1 MVAGDAQF
9 CASLVS
15 LVEDAGYGAFAVDNG
30 EDALC
35 VARAETPDV
44 AILAVELPGISGYE
58 VCRRLREAHP
68 AMGIVLVSET
78 RNGSLDRA
86 TGLVIGA
93 DDFLAKPFAADELLA
108 SILALLRRVTV
119 VPATYK
125 VTAARSGL
133 TAREREVLDLLAR
146 GASQGE
152 IAEALVISSK
162 TVSAHIEHI
171 LHKLQVHS
179 RAQAVAVAYQDG
191 YLAVENV
198 GR

>member
-125 VTAARSGL
+125 VTAASSGL
-133 TAREREVLDLLAR
+133 TAREREVLELLAR

-171 LHKLQVHS
+171 LHKLKVHS